1 VPYVVLEP
9 PSIRRIYDTWDE
21 AKAAISGVRG
31 VKQMYVETVDEGER
45 ILAGGVRLE
54 PGLYAFTD
62 GNHRGGVGVV
72 IARAAADPSDPPE
85 VERELSATVLEI
97 LRGARLPGLASPDEI
112 HGALARLRNILSE
125 VAAVYAAVGL
135 VPEGETVT
143 VVHDYRGV
151 AKYWTGEWRT
161 KDAEIANLT
170 GAAMKVATRRGLTVR
185 FREQRSHKSHLYG
198 RHDYRR
204 LNARADALA
213 TAATA

>member
-1 VPYVVLEP
+1 MPYVVLEP
-9 PSIRRIYDTWDE
+9 ESMRRIYDTWDE
-21 AKAAISGVRG
+21 TKSAISGVRG

-72 IARAAADPSDPPE
+72 IARAAADAAEPPE
-85 VERELSATVLEI
+85 VERELGATVLEV
-97 LRGARLPGLASPDEI
+97 LRGARVPGLETPERIA
-112 HGALARLRNILSE
+112 GALARLRNILSE
-125 VAAVYAAVGL
+125 VAALYAAIEL
-135 VPEGETVT
+135 IPEGETVT

-161 KDAEIANLT
+161 KDVEIANLT
-170 GAAMKVATRRGLTVR
+170 GAAIKAAERRRLTIR

-198 RHDYRR
+198 RHDYRQ

-213 TAATA
+213 AAATA